1 MSIVST
7 KDIAYSNKRAVIQA
21 LCEKNALSRVELAR
35 ELSLSPS
42 TVTTIV
48 QDLLQSKMVEES
60 SERVV
65 TAGRSKTL
73 LQLAPEFGL
82 LGLVRVSRQ
91 SQELILVDMTLNEHA
106 RITLSE
112 ETPSGETLLEG
123 IEAALTRLIVDGAIL
138 KGIGVLLEGDVLE
151 SELSVMYST
160 GHDSATISLVQALKS
175 TFRVVVKQFEQ
186 SDFALSHVEST
197 DNIEDVSS
205 YLHLSFGPRVV
216 AQVVCDNTPLPMK
229 EGLNADITQQLV
241 TSDGLQLD
249 ALMNLISAVQSLFS
263 VEAVV
268 VSVPE
273 EDTSTSLLKTD
284 ALNKALSTP
293 ALLVQKFAQFD
304 EFPKLIV
311 TRMTSRNLL
320 RDAVSALRFACLC
333 PETVQLWKQVLVSG
347 WHPVSS
353 A

>member
-106 RITLSE
+106 RVTLSE
-112 ETPSGETLLEG
+112 DAPSGETLLEG
-123 IEAALTRLIVDGAIL
+123 IEAALTELLVDGAIL

-186 SDFALSHVEST
+186 SDFALSHIEST

-205 YLHLSFGPRVV
+205 YLHLSFGSRVV
-216 AQVVCDNTPLPMK
+216 AQVVCDNAPLPMK

-241 TSDGLQLD
+241 TSDGLKLD

-263 VEAVV
+263 VDAVV

-273 EDTSTSLLKTD
+273 EDVSTSLIKTD

-353 A
+353 V

>member
-7 KDIAYSNKRAVIQA
+7 KDIAYSNKRAVIKA

-112 ETPSGETLLEG
+112 EAPSGETLLEE
-123 IEAALTRLIVDGAIL
+123 IEAALTELIVDGAVL

-186 SDFALSHVEST
+186 SDFALSQVESSN
-197 DNIEDVSS
+197 NIEDVSS

-216 AQVVCDNTPLPMK
+216 AQVVCDNAPLPMK

-263 VEAVV
+263 VDAVV
-268 VSVPE
+268 VSVSE
-273 EDTSTSLLKTD
+273 EDTSISSLKTD

-293 ALLVQKFAQFD
+293 AFLVQKFAQF
-304 EFPKLIV
+304 EAFPKLIV

-320 RDAVSALRFACLC
+320 IDAVSALRFACLC
-333 PETVQLWKQVLVSG
+333 PETVQLWKRVLVSG
-347 WHPVSS
+347 WRPASS
-353 A
+353 T

>member
-106 RITLSE
+106 RVTLSE
-112 ETPSGETLLEG
+112 DAPSGETLLEG
-123 IEAALTRLIVDGAIL
+123 IEAALTELIVDGAIL

-216 AQVVCDNTPLPMK
+216 AQVVCDNAPLPMK

-241 TSDGLQLD
+241 TSDGLKLD

-263 VEAVV
+263 VDAVV

-273 EDTSTSLLKTD
+273 EDVSTSLIKTD

-353 A
+353 V

>member
-112 ETPSGETLLEG
+112 EAPSGETLLEG
-123 IEAALTRLIVDGAIL
+123 IEAALTELIVDGAIL

-186 SDFALSHVEST
+186 SDFALSQVESSN
-197 DNIEDVSS
+197 NIEDVSS
-205 YLHLSFGPRVV
+205 YLHLSFGSRVV
-216 AQVVCDNTPLPMK
+216 AQVVCDNAPLPMK

-241 TSDGLQLD
+241 TSDGLKLD

-263 VEAVV
+263 VDAVV

-273 EDTSTSLLKTD
+273 EDVSTSLLKTD

-293 ALLVQKFAQFD
+293 ALLVQKFAQFE

-333 PETVQLWKQVLVSG
+333 PETVQLWRQVLVSG

-353 A
+353 V

>member
-106 RITLSE
+106 RVTLSE
-112 ETPSGETLLEG
+112 EAPSGETLLEE
-123 IEAALTRLIVDGAIL
+123 IEAALTELIVDGAIL

-186 SDFALSHVEST
+186 SDFALSHAEST

-241 TSDGLQLD
+241 SSDGLQLD

-263 VEAVV
+263 VDAVV

-293 ALLVQKFAQFD
+293 ALLVQKFAQFE

-353 A
+353 V

>member
-106 RITLSE
+106 RVTLSE
-112 ETPSGETLLEG
+112 EAPSGETLLEG
-123 IEAALTRLIVDGAIL
+123 IEAALTELIADGAIL

-160 GHDSATISLVQALKS
+160 GHDSATISLIQALKS

-197 DNIEDVSS
+197 DNIEGVSS

-216 AQVVCDNTPLPMK
+216 AQIVCDNTPLPMK

-241 TSDGLQLD
+241 NSDGLKLD

-263 VEAVV
+263 VDAVV

-293 ALLVQKFAQFD
+293 ALLVQKFAQFE

-353 A
+353 V

>member
-123 IEAALTRLIVDGAIL
+123 IEAAFTELIVDGAIL

-293 ALLVQKFAQFD
+293 ALLVQKFAQFE

-320 RDAVSALRFACLC
+320 IDAVSALRFACLC
-333 PETVQLWKQVLVSG
+333 PETVQLWKRVLVSG
-347 WHPVSS
+347 WRPVSS
-353 A
+353 T

>member
-106 RITLSE
+106 RVTLSE
-112 ETPSGETLLEG
+112 DAPSGETLLEG
-123 IEAALTRLIVDGAIL
+123 IEAALTELIADGAIL

-197 DNIEDVSS
+197 DNIEGVSS

-216 AQVVCDNTPLPMK
+216 AQVVCDNAPLPMK

-263 VEAVV
+263 VDAVV

-273 EDTSTSLLKTD
+273 EDVSTSLLKTD

-293 ALLVQKFAQFD
+293 ALLVQKFAQFE

-353 A
+353 V

>member
-7 KDIAYSNKRAVIQA
+7 KDIAYSNKRADIQA

-123 IEAALTRLIVDGAIL
+123 IEAAFTELIVDGAIL

>member
-112 ETPSGETLLEG
+112 EAPSGETLLEG
-123 IEAALTRLIVDGAIL
+123 IEAAFTELIVDGAIL

-249 ALMNLISAVQSLFS
+249 ALMNFISAVQSLFS

-273 EDTSTSLLKTD
+273 EDVSTSLLKTD

>member
-7 KDIAYSNKRAVIQA
+7 KDIAYSNKRAVIKA

-106 RITLSE
+106 RVTLSE
-112 ETPSGETLLEG
+112 EAPSGETLLEG
-123 IEAALTRLIVDGAIL
+123 IEAALTELIVDGAIL

-186 SDFALSHVEST
+186 SDFALSQVESSN
-197 DNIEDVSS
+197 NIEDVSS

-273 EDTSTSLLKTD
+273 EDVSTSLIKTD

-353 A
+353 V

>member
-106 RITLSE
+106 RVTLSE
-112 ETPSGETLLEG
+112 EAPSGETLLEG
-123 IEAALTRLIVDGAIL
+123 IEAALTELIVDGAIL

-186 SDFALSHVEST
+186 SDFVLSHVEST
-197 DNIEDVSS
+197 DNIEGVSS
-205 YLHLSFGPRVV
+205 YLHLSFGLRVV

-293 ALLVQKFAQFD
+293 ALLVQKFAQFE

-353 A
+353 V

>member
-7 KDIAYSNKRAVIQA
+7 KDIAYSNKRAVIKA

-42 TVTTIV
+42 TVTTII

-82 LGLVRVSRQ
+82 LGLVRVSRH
-91 SQELILVDMTLNEHA
+91 SQELVLVDMTLNEHA

-112 ETPSGETLLEG
+112 EAPSGETLLEG
-123 IEAALTRLIVDGAIL
+123 IEAALTELIVDGAIL

-186 SDFALSHVEST
+186 SDFALSQVESSN
-197 DNIEDVSS
+197 NIEDVSS

-216 AQVVCDNTPLPMK
+216 AQVVCDNVPLPMK

-241 TSDGLQLD
+241 TSDGLKLD

-263 VEAVV
+263 VDAVV

-273 EDTSTSLLKTD
+273 EDVSTSLLKTD

-293 ALLVQKFAQFD
+293 ALLVQKFAQFE

-333 PETVQLWKQVLVSG
+333 PETVQLWRQVLVSG

-353 A
+353 V

>member
-112 ETPSGETLLEG
+112 EAPSGETLLEG
-123 IEAALTRLIVDGAIL
+123 IEAALTELIVDGAIL

-205 YLHLSFGPRVV
+205 YLHLSFGSRVV

-241 TSDGLQLD
+241 SSDGLQLD

-263 VEAVV
+263 VDAVV

-293 ALLVQKFAQFD
+293 ALLVQKFAQFE

-333 PETVQLWKQVLVSG
+333 PETVQLWKRSLVSG
-347 WHPVSS
+347 WRPVSS
-353 A
+353 T

>member
-7 KDIAYSNKRAVIQA
+7 KDIAYSNKRAVIKA

-123 IEAALTRLIVDGAIL
+123 IEAALTELIVDGAIL

-160 GHDSATISLVQALKS
+160 GHDSATISLLQALKS

-186 SDFALSHVEST
+186 SDFALSQVESSN
-197 DNIEDVSS
+197 NIEDVSS

-216 AQVVCDNTPLPMK
+216 AQVVCDNVPLPMK

-241 TSDGLQLD
+241 TSDGLKLD

-263 VEAVV
+263 VDAVV

-273 EDTSTSLLKTD
+273 EDVSTSLLKTD

-293 ALLVQKFAQFD
+293 ALLVQKFAQFE

-333 PETVQLWKQVLVSG
+333 PETVQLWRQVLVSG

-353 A
+353 V

>member
-73 LQLAPEFGL
+73 LQLAPKFGL

-112 ETPSGETLLEG
+112 EAPSGETLLEG
-123 IEAALTRLIVDGAIL
+123 IEAALTELIVDGAIL

-186 SDFALSHVEST
+186 SDFVLSHVEST
-197 DNIEDVSS
+197 DNIEGVSS

-216 AQVVCDNTPLPMK
+216 AQVVCDNAPLPMK

-241 TSDGLQLD
+241 TSDGLKLD

-263 VEAVV
+263 VDAVV

-273 EDTSTSLLKTD
+273 EDTSISSLKTD
-284 ALNKALSTP
+284 TLNKVLSTP
-293 ALLVQKFAQFD
+293 AFLVQKFAQFD

>member
-7 KDIAYSNKRAVIQA
+7 KDIAYSNKRAVIKA

-91 SQELILVDMTLNEHA
+91 SQELILVDMTLNERA
-106 RITLSE
+106 RIMLSE
-112 ETPSGETLLEG
+112 EAPSGETLLEE
-123 IEAALTRLIVDGAIL
+123 IEAALTELIVDGAIL
-138 KGIGVLLEGDVLE
+138 KGIGVLFEGDVLE

-273 EDTSTSLLKTD
+273 EDISTSLLKTD

-293 ALLVQKFAQFD
+293 ALLVQKFAQFE

-353 A
+353 V

>member
-106 RITLSE
+106 RVTLSE
-112 ETPSGETLLEG
+112 EAPSGETLLEG
-123 IEAALTRLIVDGAIL
+123 IEAALTELIVDGAIL

-186 SDFALSHVEST
+186 SDFALSHAEST

-249 ALMNLISAVQSLFS
+249 ALMNLISAVQSLFY

-273 EDTSTSLLKTD
+273 EDISTSLLKTD

-293 ALLVQKFAQFD
+293 ALLVQKFAQFE

-353 A
+353 V

>member
-106 RITLSE
+106 RVTLSE
-112 ETPSGETLLEG
+112 DAPSGETLLEG
-123 IEAALTRLIVDGAIL
+123 IEAALTELIVDGAIL

-186 SDFALSHVEST
+186 SDFALSHIEST

-205 YLHLSFGPRVV
+205 YLHLSFGSRVV
-216 AQVVCDNTPLPMK
+216 AQVVCDNAPLPMK

-241 TSDGLQLD
+241 TSDGLKLD
-249 ALMNLISAVQSLFS
+249 ALMNLISAVQSLFF
-263 VEAVV
+263 VDAVV

-273 EDTSTSLLKTD
+273 EDVSTSLIKTD

-353 A
+353 V

>member
-21 LCEKNALSRVELAR
+21 LCEKSALSRVELAR

-65 TAGRSKTL
+65 TSGRSKTL

-106 RITLSE
+106 RVTLSE
-112 ETPSGETLLEG
+112 EAPSGETLLEG
-123 IEAALTRLIVDGAIL
+123 IEAALTELIADGAIL

-197 DNIEDVSS
+197 DNIEGVSS

-216 AQVVCDNTPLPMK
+216 AQVVCDNAPLPMK

-241 TSDGLQLD
+241 TSDGLKLD
-249 ALMNLISAVQSLFS
+249 ALMNLISTVQSLFS
-263 VEAVV
+263 VDAVV

-273 EDTSTSLLKTD
+273 EDVSTSLLKTD

-293 ALLVQKFAQFD
+293 AFLVQKFAQF
-304 EFPKLIV
+304 EAFPKLIV

-320 RDAVSALRFACLC
+320 IDAVSALRFACLC
-333 PETVQLWKQVLVSG
+333 PETVQLWKRVLVSG
-347 WHPVSS
+347 WRPVSS
-353 A
+353 T

>member
-7 KDIAYSNKRAVIQA
+7 KDIAYSNKRAVIKA

-91 SQELILVDMTLNEHA
+91 SQELVLVDMALNEYA
-106 RITLSE
+106 RTTLSE
-112 ETPSGETLLEG
+112 EAPSGETLLKG
-123 IEAALTRLIVDGAIL
+123 IKTALTRLIVDGAIL

-160 GHDSATISLVQALKS
+160 GHDSATISLVQALES
-175 TFRVVVKQFEQ
+175 AFRIVVKQFEQ
-186 SDFALSHVEST
+186 SDFALSQVEGSN
-197 DNIEDVSS
+197 NIEDVSS
-205 YLHLSFGPRVV
+205 YFHLSFGPRVV
-216 AQVVCDNTPLPMK
+216 AQVVCDNAPLPMK

-263 VEAVV
+263 VNAVV

-293 ALLVQKFAQFD
+293 ALLVQKFAQFE

>member
-112 ETPSGETLLEG
+112 EAPSGETLLEG
-123 IEAALTRLIVDGAIL
+123 IEAALTELIVDGAIL

-205 YLHLSFGPRVV
+205 YLHLSFGSRVV

-241 TSDGLQLD
+241 SSDGLQLD

-263 VEAVV
+263 VDAVV

-273 EDTSTSLLKTD
+273 EDVSTSLLKTD
-284 ALNKALSTP
+284 VLNKALSTP
-293 ALLVQKFAQFD
+293 ALLVQKFAQFE

-353 A
+353 V

>member
-112 ETPSGETLLEG
+112 EAPSGETLLEG
-123 IEAALTRLIVDGAIL
+123 IEAALTELIADGAIL

-186 SDFALSHVEST
+186 SDFALSQVESSN
-197 DNIEDVSS
+197 NIEDVSS

-216 AQVVCDNTPLPMK
+216 AQVVCDNAPLPMK

-263 VEAVV
+263 VDAVV

-273 EDTSTSLLKTD
+273 EDVSTSLLKTD
-284 ALNKALSTP
+284 VLNKALSTP
-293 ALLVQKFAQFD
+293 ALLVQKFAQF
-304 EFPKLIV
+304 EKFPKLIV

-353 A
+353 V

>member
-1 MSIVST
+1 MSIVNT

-82 LGLVRVSRQ
+82 LGLIRVSRQ

-112 ETPSGETLLEG
+112 EAPSGETLLEG
-123 IEAALTRLIVDGAIL
+123 IEAALTDLIVDGAIL

-186 SDFALSHVEST
+186 SDFALSHAEST

-216 AQVVCDNTPLPMK
+216 AQVVCDNAPLPMK

-263 VEAVV
+263 VDAVV
-268 VSVPE
+268 ASVPE
-273 EDTSTSLLKTD
+273 EDGSISLLKTD
-284 ALNKALSTP
+284 VLNKALSTP
-293 ALLVQKFAQFD
+293 ALLVQKFAQFE

-353 A
+353 V

>member
-1 MSIVST
+1 MSIVNT

-82 LGLVRVSRQ
+82 LGLIRVSRQ

-112 ETPSGETLLEG
+112 EAPSGETLLEG
-123 IEAALTRLIVDGAIL
+123 IEAALTDLIVDGAIL

-186 SDFALSHVEST
+186 SDFALSHAEST

-216 AQVVCDNTPLPMK
+216 AQVVCDNAPLPMK

-263 VEAVV
+263 VDAVV
-268 VSVPE
+268 ASVPE
-273 EDTSTSLLKTD
+273 EDVSISLLKTD

-293 ALLVQKFAQFD
+293 ALLVQKFAQFE

-353 A
+353 V

>member
-7 KDIAYSNKRAVIQA
+7 KDIAYSNKRAVIKA

-91 SQELILVDMTLNEHA
+91 SQELVLVDMALNEYA
-106 RITLSE
+106 RTTLSE
-112 ETPSGETLLEG
+112 EAPSGETLLEG
-123 IEAALTRLIVDGAIL
+123 IKAALTRLIVDGAIL

-160 GHDSATISLVQALKS
+160 GHDSATISLVQALES
-175 TFRVVVKQFEQ
+175 SFRVVVKQFEQ
-186 SDFALSHVEST
+186 SDFALSQVESSN
-197 DNIEDVSS
+197 NIEDVSS
-205 YLHLSFGPRVV
+205 YLHLSFGTRVV
-216 AQVVCDNTPLPMK
+216 AQVVSNNTPLPMK
-229 EGLNADITQQLV
+229 EGLNADVTQQLV
-241 TSDGLQLD
+241 SADGLQLD
-249 ALMNLISAVQSLFS
+249 KLMNLISTVQSLFS
-263 VEAVV
+263 LDAVV

-273 EDTSTSLLKTD
+273 EEISTSLVKEDT
-284 ALNKALSTP
+284 LNKALSTP
-293 ALLVQKFAQFD
+293 AFLAQKFAQF
-304 EFPKLIV
+304 EAFPKLIV

-320 RDAVSALRFACLC
+320 IDAVSALRFACLC
-333 PETVQLWKQVLVSG
+333 PETVQLWKRVLVSG
-347 WHPVSS
+347 WRPASS
-353 A
+353 T

>member
-106 RITLSE
+106 RVMLSE
-112 ETPSGETLLEG
+112 EAPSGETLLEG
-123 IEAALTRLIVDGAIL
+123 IEAALTELIVDGTIL

-186 SDFALSHVEST
+186 SDFALSQVEGSN
-197 DNIEDVSS
+197 NIEGVSS

-216 AQVVCDNTPLPMK
+216 AQVVCDNAPLPMK

-241 TSDGLQLD
+241 TSDGLKLD

-263 VEAVV
+263 VDAVV
-268 VSVPE
+268 VSVSE
-273 EDTSTSLLKTD
+273 EDVSTSLLKTD
-284 ALNKALSTP
+284 VLNKVLSTP
-293 ALLVQKFAQFD
+293 ALLVQKFAQFED
-304 EFPKLIV
+304 FPKLIV

-353 A
+353 V

>member
-106 RITLSE
+106 RVMLSE
-112 ETPSGETLLEG
+112 EAPSGETLLEG
-123 IEAALTRLIVDGAIL
+123 IEAALTELIVDGTIL

-186 SDFALSHVEST
+186 SDFVLSHVEST
-197 DNIEDVSS
+197 DNIEGVSS

-216 AQVVCDNTPLPMK
+216 AQVVCDNAPLPMK

-241 TSDGLQLD
+241 TSDGLKLD
-249 ALMNLISAVQSLFS
+249 ALMNLISTVQSLFS
-263 VEAVV
+263 VDAVV

-273 EDTSTSLLKTD
+273 EDVSTSLFKTD

-293 ALLVQKFAQFD
+293 ALLVQKFAQFE

-353 A
+353 V

>member
-106 RITLSE
+106 HVTLSE
-112 ETPSGETLLEG
+112 EAPSGETLFEG
-123 IEAALTRLIVDGAIL
+123 IEAALTELIVDGAVL

-205 YLHLSFGPRVV
+205 YLHLSFGSRVV
-216 AQVVCDNTPLPMK
+216 AQVVCDNVPLPMK

-241 TSDGLQLD
+241 TSDGLKLD

-263 VEAVV
+263 VDAVV

-273 EDTSTSLLKTD
+273 EYGSASLLKTD

-293 ALLVQKFAQFD
+293 ALLVKKFAQFE

-353 A
+353 V

>member
-91 SQELILVDMTLNEHA
+91 SQELILLDMTLNEHA

-112 ETPSGETLLEG
+112 EAPSGETLLEG
-123 IEAALTRLIVDGAIL
+123 IEAALTRLIVDDAIL

-160 GHDSATISLVQALKS
+160 GHDSATISLVQALES
-175 TFRVVVKQFEQ
+175 AFRIVVKQFEQ
-186 SDFALSHVEST
+186 SDFALSYAEST

-216 AQVVCDNTPLPMK
+216 AQIVCDNTPLPMK

-241 TSDGLQLD
+241 NSDGLQLD
-249 ALMNLISAVQSLFS
+249 KLMNLISTVQSLFTLD
-263 VEAVV
+263 AVV
-268 VSVPE
+268 VSVSE
-273 EDTSTSLLKTD
+273 EEISTSLVKEDT
-284 ALNKALSTP
+284 LNKALSTP
-293 ALLVQKFAQFD
+293 ALLVQKFAQFE

-333 PETVQLWKQVLVSG
+333 PETVQLWKRALVSG
-347 WHPVSS
+347 WRPVSS
-353 A
+353 T

>member
-112 ETPSGETLLEG
+112 EAPSGETLLEG
-123 IEAALTRLIVDGAIL
+123 IEAAFTELIVDGAIL

-249 ALMNLISAVQSLFS
+249 ALMNFISAVQSLFS

-293 ALLVQKFAQFD
+293 ELLVQKFAQFD

>member
-1 MSIVST
+1 MPIVST
-7 KDIAYSNKRAVIQA
+7 KDIAYSNKRAVIKA

-60 SERVV
+60 SKRVV

-91 SQELILVDMTLNEHA
+91 SQELVLVDMALNEYA
-106 RITLSE
+106 RTTLSE
-112 ETPSGETLLEG
+112 EAPSGETLLEG
-123 IEAALTRLIVDGAIL
+123 IEAALTELIADGAIL

-197 DNIEDVSS
+197 DNIEGVSS
-205 YLHLSFGPRVV
+205 YLHLSFGPRIV
-216 AQVVCDNTPLPMK
+216 AQVVCDNVPLPMK

-241 TSDGLQLD
+241 TSDGLKLD

-263 VEAVV
+263 VDAVV

-273 EDTSTSLLKTD
+273 EDVSTSLLKTD
-284 ALNKALSTP
+284 VLNKALSTP
-293 ALLVQKFAQFD
+293 ALLVQKFAQFE

-311 TRMTSRNLL
+311 TRMNSRNLL

-353 A
+353 V

>member
-7 KDIAYSNKRAVIQA
+7 KDIAYSNKRAVIKA

-91 SQELILVDMTLNEHA
+91 SQELVLVDMALNEYA
-106 RITLSE
+106 RTTLSE
-112 ETPSGETLLEG
+112 EAPSGETLLKG
-123 IEAALTRLIVDGAIL
+123 IKTALTRLIVGGAIL

-186 SDFALSHVEST
+186 SDFALSQVEGSN
-197 DNIEDVSS
+197 NIENVSS
-205 YLHLSFGPRVV
+205 YLHLSFGTRVV
-216 AQVVCDNTPLPMK
+216 AQVVCDNAPLPMK

-241 TSDGLQLD
+241 TSDGLKLD

-263 VEAVV
+263 VDAVV

-273 EDTSTSLLKTD
+273 EDVSTSLIKTD

-353 A
+353 V

>member
-106 RITLSE
+106 RVTLSE
-112 ETPSGETLLEG
+112 DAPSGETLLEG
-123 IEAALTRLIVDGAIL
+123 IEAALTELIVDGAIL

-186 SDFALSHVEST
+186 SDFALLHIEST

-205 YLHLSFGPRVV
+205 YLHLSFGSRVV
-216 AQVVCDNTPLPMK
+216 AQVVCDNAPLPMK

-241 TSDGLQLD
+241 TSDGLKLD

-263 VEAVV
+263 VDAVV

-273 EDTSTSLLKTD
+273 EDVSTSLLKTD

-293 ALLVQKFAQFD
+293 ALLVQKFAQFE

-353 A
+353 V

>member
-7 KDIAYSNKRAVIQA
+7 KDIAYSNKRAVIQV

-123 IEAALTRLIVDGAIL
+123 IEAAFTELIVDGAIL

-263 VEAVV
+263 VDAVV

-273 EDTSTSLLKTD
+273 EDVSTSLLKTD